1 MNIFYN
7 KHKER
12 YLKENRQLYHWLY
25 FWNFMQAQFVYKGL
39 PETLPAEYIEGI
51 LMTTGMVGV
60 GEIEGKLY
68 AASGGYV
75 GQLNGYLP
83 EDWEG
88 AVQGKQTIR
97 GFAVGPAADTEGIE
111 EKDTKKIV
119 VGWNNAM
126 RSPDI
131 DIFDLANTL
140 TEIQTSEDINL
151 MFSRLLRIPIA
162 RNSKE
167 KAIIE
172 SAIKAII
179 EGKIEA
185 VSSAV
190 DSLENLVNGEKPMQF
205 LDLVDA
211 KDVDKLQYLNQF
223 NENKLK
229 RFFHRHGFSYNVTNK
244 LAQQSNAEM
253 HGGDDVCIVYPLQ
266 QFDYRKKFIEM
277 LNDTFGDEYGFE
289 ASVEMGEMLK
299 NSYDKAINYIPDELN
314 EKGIV
319 ADNIEESEGSANETD
334 NNDSGTSNSDSDRA
348 D

>member
-7 KHKER
+7 KHKEKF
-12 YLKENRQLYHWLY
+12 LKENRSLYNWLY
-25 FWNFMQAQFVYKGL
+25 FWNFMQSQFVYKGL
-39 PETLPAEYIEGI
+39 PDTLPAEYIEGF

-60 GEIEGKLY
+60 GELEDGLY
-68 AASGGYV
+68 AAMGGYV

-83 EDWEG
+83 EEWEG

-97 GFAVGPAADTEGIE
+97 GLAIGPAANITDIENKEGS
-111 EKDTKKIV
+111 KIV
-119 VGWNNAM
+119 VGWNNSM
-126 RSPDI
+126 RSPDM
-131 DIFDLANTL
+131 DIFDIANTI
-140 TEIQTSEDINL
+140 TEVQTSEDINVF
-151 MFSRLLRIPIA
+151 FSRLLRIPIA

-179 EGKIEA
+179 DGKIEA
-185 VSSAV
+185 VSSAI
-190 DSLENLVNGEKPMQF
+190 DSLETVVNGERPMQF

-211 KDVDKLQYLNQF
+211 KDTDKLQYLNQF
-223 NENKLK
+223 NENMLK

-266 QFDYRKKFIEM
+266 QFNYRKQFIEN
-277 LNDTFGDEYGFE
+277 LNKTFGEKYEFE

-299 NSYDKAINYIPDELN
+299 NSYDKAINYVPDELN

-319 ADNIEESEGSANETD
+319 ADEVDTTEAETTEEVAINETSSESE
-334 NNDSGTSNSDSDRA
+334 
-348 D
+348 

>member
-12 YLKENRQLYHWLY
+12 FLKENRQLYNWLY
-25 FWNFMQAQFVYKGL
+25 FWNFMNSQFVWKGL
-39 PETLPAEYIEGI
+39 PDTLPAEYIEGF
-51 LMTTGMVGV
+51 LMTTGMVGI

-68 AASGGYV
+68 AGTGGYV
-75 GQLNGYLP
+75 GQLNGYQP
-83 EDWEG
+83 EEWEG

-97 GFAVGPAADTEGIE
+97 GYAVGPGAQDDTQNR
-111 EKDTKKIV
+111 KKIV
-119 VGWNNAM
+119 VGWNNSLH
-126 RSPDI
+126 SPDM

-140 TEIQTSEDINL
+140 TEIQTSEDINVV
-151 MFSRLLRIPIA
+151 FSRLLRIPIA
-162 RNSKE
+162 RTSKE

-172 SAIKAII
+172 SAIKAIM

-190 DSLENLVNGEKPMQF
+190 DSLETLVNGEKPMQF

-211 KDVDKLQYLNQF
+211 KDVDKLQYLNQY

-266 QFDYRKKFIEM
+266 QFDFRKRLAKD
-277 LNDTFGDEYGFE
+277 LNETFGDEYAFE
-289 ASVEMGEMLK
+289 CSVEMGKLLK
-299 NSYDKAINYIPDELN
+299 NSYDKAVNYVPDELN

-319 ADNIEESEGSANETD
+319 ADEITDAENNVETVETEEKDGGNNE
-334 NNDSGTSNSDSDRA
+334 NDDK
-348 D
+348 